1 MTAREGAVI
10 RPEKRA
16 MNAMVGVATAGR
28 YVTPGSAMRLLDY
41 LADAGL
47 RIVDAELHQALVEAV
62 RAAMWCDARSW
73 AARYPWRQQ
82 VHSNFHESE
91 LANERNVAT
100 LAHRRAVELLDERG
114 E

>member
-1 MTAREGAVI
+1 MTARE
-10 RPEKRA
+10 RA
-16 MNAMVGVATAGR
+16 IDVMSRRYFPVPGNSERSIATHDIEGIE
-28 YVTPGSAMRLLDY
+28 S
-41 LADAGL
+41 AGL
-47 RIVDAELHQALVEAV
+47 RIVDSDLFEALVAAV

-82 VHSNFHESE
+82 VNNSFHESE